1 MIKKSTPTITVDIS
15 EKKTHDDFC
24 YKKRR
29 INIIFAFLL
38 RFNYLIA
45 SQLDCIASATSFADF
60 PLV

>member
-15 EKKTHDDFC
+15 EKKLMMIFV
-24 YKKRR
+24 KKKANKY
-29 INIIFAFLL
+29 NIRLLL